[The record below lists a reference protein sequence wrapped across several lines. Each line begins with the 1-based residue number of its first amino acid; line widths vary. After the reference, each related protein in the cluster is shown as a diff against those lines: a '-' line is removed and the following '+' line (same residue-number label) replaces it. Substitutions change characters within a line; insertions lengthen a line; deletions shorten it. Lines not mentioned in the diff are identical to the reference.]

1 MSISTIC
8 SHPFKKCLFLIANLN
23 KNDRTFQTYLKEITF
38 DYMSSFSIYEI
49 DIDSN
54 PEFIKAIGGI
64 KDKKADILAYNP
76 RTRQYT
82 RLNKKV
88 TKNLISEFIKAYL
101 REDKRLKYEEGDK
114 LDIITIRRKDGIR

>member
-1 MSISTIC
+1 M
-8 SHPFKKCLFLIANLN
+8 IANLN

-38 DYMSSFSIYEI
+38 DFMSSFSIYEM
-49 DIDSN
+49 DINSN

-101 REDKRLKYEEGDK
+101 REDKRLKYEDGAK
-114 LDIITIRRKDGIR
+114 LDMIAIHRKDGIR

>member
-1 MSISTIC
+1 M
-8 SHPFKKCLFLIANLN
+8 PFLIANLN

-64 KDKKADILAYNP
+64 KDKKLTYWPTTLEQGNTPD
-76 RTRQYT
+76 
-82 RLNKKV
+82 
-88 TKNLISEFIKAYL
+88 
-101 REDKRLKYEEGDK
+101 
-114 LDIITIRRKDGIR
+114 